1 MRSSPRFGK
10 SRFDRLVAGSGQRL
24 RAIFSAERRDS
35 ALFEPDAAQP
45 SRFLFVLLIPL
56 CAIGPWLVP
65 WPWQQ
70 HQQTPTSD
78 PSSIIRL
85 AQSQA
90 VTGRKPGVP
99 NRQVLPTD
107 RTVRG
112 VAAAARAGYDVPVPA
127 AVAAKVRTTPGRYQ
141 PLGRI
146 EITRIGLDVAFG
158 EGVYAK
164 ALERGPGHWPGTPM
178 PGQDGNSVLSGHRNT
193 HTAPFKLLNLLR
205 PGDKIEVTVKGEKA
219 TTFRVE
225 DTTIVKEAKFKN
237 FVLRQ
242 PKDPHARSITLFA
255 CHPAGHPVFRIVV
268 RATA

>member
-1 MRSSPRFGK
+1 M
-10 SRFDRLVAGSGQRL
+10 AGGARRL
-24 RAIFSAERRDS
+24 RLILSAARRGF
-35 ALFEPDAAQP
+35 ALCAPDAAQRG
-45 SRFLFVLLIPL
+45 RFLFVLLIPL

-85 AQSQA
+85 ARSQA
-90 VTGRKPGVP
+90 VTGRKPGVHD
-99 NRQVLPTD
+99 REVLPTE

-127 AVAAKVRTTPGRYQ
+127 GVAAKVRTTPGRYQ

-146 EITRIGLDVAFG
+146 QITRIGLDVAFG

-205 PGDKIEVTVKGEKA
+205 PGDKIEVAVKGEKKV
-219 TTFRVE
+219 TFRV
-225 DTTIVKEAKFKN
+225 DGTTIVKEAKFKD

-242 PKDPHARSITLFA
+242 PKDPRARSITLFA